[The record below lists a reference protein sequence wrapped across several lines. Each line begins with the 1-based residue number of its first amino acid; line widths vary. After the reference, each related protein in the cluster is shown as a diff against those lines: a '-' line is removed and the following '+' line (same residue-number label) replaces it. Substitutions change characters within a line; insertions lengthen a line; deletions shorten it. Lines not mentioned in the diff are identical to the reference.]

1 MRLRLHLILLLAFIG
16 LTASAHSVVE
26 YDGYFEVKHSW
37 KFNGKECAITLNI
50 STELYDYYRNDR
62 EHLAYVYQFNDGE
75 VPPNYYSFMLSEHDR
90 PLMHALA
97 QEFGRYALTEKDRIG
112 LALSFVQSLPYAFD
126 ADSKGK
132 DEYVRY
138 PVETLVDGCG
148 DCEDKVSLLV
158 ALFYEMDIDFVL
170 LVLPEHMA
178 LGVHCDEVEAD
189 QYLLFQG
196 KKYYYLETT
205 MPNWQIGHI
214 PDDYLKA
221 EMEAVPVDDTPSLLM
236 KGVQFESK
244 PAMVFEKAQCTLKV
258 DLHNLG
264 PGKVTEVYL
273 HVRLIELG
281 KRNRLLAEEYYPL
294 RDMQEGEQRTETL
307 SLKSLIKDNSI
318 LELELTGAEIAPL
331 SYSLGLS
338 YSSNRS
344 M

>member
-1 MRLRLHLILLLAFIG
+1 MRFRLHLILLLAFIS

-26 YDGYFEVKHSW
+26 YDGYFEVEHSW

-97 QEFGRYALTEKDRIG
+97 QEFSRYALTEKDRIG

-132 DEYVRY
+132 EEYVRY

-148 DCEDKVSLLV
+148 DCEDKVALLV
-158 ALFYEMDIDFVL
+158 ALLYEMDVDFVL

-178 LGVHCDEVEAD
+178 VGVHCDEID
-189 QYLLFQG
+189 IPRYLLYQG

-205 MPNWQIGHI
+205 MPNWGIGDI
-214 PDDYLKA
+214 PENYRSAKI
-221 EMEAVPVDDTPSLLM
+221 EVVPVDATPSLLI
-236 KGVQFESK
+236 KGVRFESQE
-244 PAMVFEKAQCTLKV
+244 ALVYEKADCELQV

-264 PGKVTEVYL
+264 PGKVTEMAVV
-273 HVRLIELG
+273 VRIVEKG

-294 RDMQEGEQRTETL
+294 NDLQEGEQRTEHFFFKSRIKENCMIQVEL
-307 SLKSLIKDNSI
+307 SGWEVDTQYCEV
-318 LELELTGAEIAPL
+318 ELG
-331 SYSLGLS
+331 YS
-338 YSSNRS
+338 RIQR
-344 M
+344 